1 MKEDIL
7 SSYDKV
13 SKEYGYNSNS
23 LHSLGLDA
31 RKIEEAASRQILDT
45 LCLDDYEVIYTSGN
59 AESFTTILN
68 NVKGSIYSDND
79 EFISIAKEMNMNLL
93 EDQSLCDKNTFI
105 SVLDTLKKGNH
116 IDIDLNNSYES
127 LNSYDYI
134 TIEDDIP
141 FFGVLIKKKNID
153 LKSLI
158 HGGKSTTKY
167 RSGTS
172 ATPLIVSFSKLVRLK
187 YKRK

>member
-31 RKIEEAASRQILDT
+31 RKVEEAASRQILDT
-45 LCLDDYEVIYTSGN
+45 LGLDDYEVIYTSGN

-79 EFISIAKEMNMNLL
+79 EFISIAKEMNMSL
-93 EDQSLCDKNTFI
+93 EEFSSYVNDHPEIDKAI
-105 SVLDTLKKGNH
+105 E
-116 IDIDLNNSYES
+116 ES
-127 LNSYDYI
+127 SKEYAIGALNS
-134 TIEDDIP
+134 
-141 FFGVLIKKKNID
+141 
-153 LKSLI
+153 SL
-158 HGGKSTTKY
+158 ST
-167 RSGTS
+167 R
-172 ATPLIVSFSKLVRLK
+172 
-187 YKRK
+187 